1 MYNPKR
7 FLLYSLMILFA
18 SVYLA
23 ACQSGT
29 HTSFNGA
36 PKPGIS
42 LNIIDRFAHL

>member
-23 ACQSGT
+23 ACQALT
-29 HTSFNGA
+29 RT
-36 PKPGIS
+36 PLKIS
-42 LNIIDRFAHL
+42 HPI